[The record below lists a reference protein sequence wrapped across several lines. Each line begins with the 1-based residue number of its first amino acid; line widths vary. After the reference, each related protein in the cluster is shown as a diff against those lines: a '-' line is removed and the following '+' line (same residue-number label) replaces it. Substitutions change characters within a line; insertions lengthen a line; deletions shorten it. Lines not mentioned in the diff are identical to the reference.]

1 MTSTSGT
8 TKSTSTV
15 AMAVSCTMA
24 GSGTK
29 LGQHV
34 KQQKKS
40 VRTGIDSCAWL
51 YGYERKAA
59 ICGAEAQSGHVH

>member
-34 KQQKKS
+34 KQQKK
-40 VRTGIDSCAWL
+40 IDSCAWL
-51 YGYERKAA
+51 YGYKGKAA
-59 ICGAEAQSGHVH
+59 TCGAEAQSGHVH

>member
-1 MTSTSGT
+1 
-8 TKSTSTV
+8 
-15 AMAVSCTMA
+15 MA

-51 YGYERKAA
+51 YGYKRKAA